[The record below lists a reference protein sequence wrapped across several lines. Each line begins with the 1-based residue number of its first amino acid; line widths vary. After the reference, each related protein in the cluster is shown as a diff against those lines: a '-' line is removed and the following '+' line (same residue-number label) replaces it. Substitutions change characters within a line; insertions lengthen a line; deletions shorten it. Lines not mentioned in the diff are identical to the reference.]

1 MVFTYWDPRH
11 FAEGPPAPEASEADR
26 EAYTA
31 LGTMTDCV
39 RDVVFWE
46 YLKMLVRLSRVID
59 HLEHWFEACP
69 CHYRKAAESSLTSNS
84 IFRTRYACCMA
95 GRRAPEL
102 ASGALDNIVRDAF
115 ATQHTELL
123 LSCHGL
129 EDRDKDKVLKDFAAG
144 QAKLE
149 QYFVVKFSHWTTLPH
164 KLCVLGH
171 HSEAVARA
179 GLQEAKD
186 LFDKHRGSSQH
197 HTKHFFQ
204 GSVSHNMDEFLARD
218 LTHLSCCMRLV
229 PVRLCL
235 VSSGALK
242 LGTLFSKPRQLS

>member
-1 MVFTYWDPRH
+1 
-11 FAEGPPAPEASEADR
+11 
-26 EAYTA
+26 
-31 LGTMTDCV
+31 
-39 RDVVFWE
+39 
-46 YLKMLVRLSRVID
+46 MLVRLSRVID

-102 ASGALDNIVRDAF
+102 AGGALDNIVRDAF

-171 HSEAVARA
+171 HSEALARA

-186 LFDKHRGSSQH
+186 LFDKHKGSSQH
-197 HTKHFFQ
+197 HALTKHFFQ
-204 GSVSHNMDEFLARD
+204 GSVSHNMDEFLAGRITRFD
-218 LTHLSCCMRLV
+218 SPQLLHEARACAFCV
-229 PVRLCL
+229 LCR
-235 VSSGALK
+235 AEH
-242 LGTLFSKPRQLS
+242 